1 MKILTFDIG
10 GDFIKYGVV
19 DDKFKLLETHKIPT
33 LAEQGG
39 QVLMERIIKI
49 IESYKDIDRV
59 AVSTAGQVDSQNGIV
74 VYSTGKI
81 PYYTGMM
88 VKPLIE
94 NKTGIPTFVENNV
107 NAEAMGEAIFGAA
120 KGVDDFI
127 CLTYGNGIG
136 SALFL
141 NGKLYKGSS
150 SSAGELGH
158 MIIHAG
164 GKQCNC
170 GGEGCYECYASANAL
185 ISSVNRVV
193 KEPLDAF
200 QIFDKEK
207 FEKPE
212 IRSEIDKWVDEIIV
226 GLINIIY
233 TFNPPLIV
241 LGGGIMNE
249 DYIIDLIDRK
259 IYNKLMDNYRN
270 VNIVRSKLGNTAA
283 LLGAAYLASN
293 IE

>member
-19 DDKFKLLETHKIPT
+19 DNKFKLLETHKIPT
-33 LAEQGG
+33 EAQKGG
-39 QVLMERIIKI
+39 QKLIERIISI

-59 AVSTAGQVDSQNGIV
+59 AVSTAGQVDSENGIV

-88 VKPLIE
+88 VKRLIE

-120 KGVDDFI
+120 KGQSDFI

-136 SALFL
+136 GAIYV
-141 NGKLYKGSS
+141 NDKLYKGSG

-158 MIIHAG
+158 MITHAG

-170 GGEGCYECYASANAL
+170 GGEGCYECYASARAL

-200 QIFDKEK
+200 QIFDKEN

-259 IYNKLMDNYRN
+259 IYNRLMDNYRN

-283 LLGAAYLASN
+283 LLGVAYLASN
-293 IE
+293 IK